1 MMLQLGGLA
10 PRALWEGTAWDV
22 SGPPLR
28 DMAPCETAELGAQSA
43 QVTGVGSKPA
53 PEPDSLGPAPWP
65 RAGLCPPHAGL
76 RRLSDGPGR
85 CGLGAHCRGG
95 SVCTGSPGRSRRSP
109 LPPVGEAPKRRDPR
123 GSLPPSPRPP
133 SPSPRPPSPSP
144 PSRRPPQEADPVQLN
159 GGAPPWTPVLLL
171 GERRAALHGRSG
183 RLGGAAG
190 TALHVALRPLPP
202 VPVGGTRRRL
212 AESCAKGC
220 LRRGPWARPPEPAC
234 HRHAEQCHGTGSRR
248 QRREEPGPAVPAAGT
263 GPGPPW
269 GRGAAWGSAGADA
282 PCRRASGPAA
292 ATVTGHRAARGRG
305 SRVEPA
311 GEPGFRTPTQL
322 RSLRRPRDPG
332 CPGTRAV
339 RLSRKGGQ
347 GGLLL
352 RGGREG
358 SVVSPD
364 SRELAGCRTLLGT
377 QPRYPKG

>member
-1 MMLQLGGLA
+1 MTAQVGAAWVPTVEGGASAPAAQAGPGGARSLPWERPLNDGTRGGL
-10 PRALWEGTAWDV
+10 
-22 SGPPLR
+22 
-28 DMAPCETAELGAQSA
+28 C
-43 QVTGVGSKPA
+43 
-53 PEPDSLGPAPWP
+53 
-65 RAGLCPPHAGL
+65 H
-76 RRLSDGPGR
+76 
-85 CGLGAHCRGG
+85 
-95 SVCTGSPGRSRRSP
+95 
-109 LPPVGEAPKRRDPR
+109 
-123 GSLPPSPRPP
+123 RPP
-133 SPSPRPPSPSP
+133 SATVPPPPVTVTSATVSLSPEPPPAPRSRPSAAEWRRTPLDAGF
-144 PSRRPPQEADPVQLN
+144 PSRRATSRSSRKERAPGRGGRDHPP
-159 GGAPPWTPVLLL
+159 
-171 GERRAALHGRSG
+171 R
-183 RLGGAAG
+183 G
-190 TALHVALRPLPP
+190 TAPAAP
-202 VPVGGTRRRL
+202 
-212 AESCAKGC
+212 CA
-220 LRRGPWARPPEPAC
+220 RGRHTKEARGELCEGPSAARSLGSAPEPAC
-234 HRHAEQCHGTGSRR
+234 HRHAEQCHRTGSRR
-248 QRREEPGPAVPAAGT
+248 QRREEPEPAVPAAGT

-347 GGLLL
+347 GGLLQ

>member
-1 MMLQLGGLA
+1 M
-10 PRALWEGTAWDV
+10 T
-22 SGPPLR
+22 
-28 DMAPCETAELGAQSA
+28 A
-43 QVTGVGSKPA
+43 QV
-53 PEPDSLGPAPWP
+53 
-65 RAGLCPPHAGL
+65 
-76 RRLSDGPGR
+76 
-85 CGLGAHCRGG
+85 GAAWVPTLKGG

-123 GSLPPSPRPP
+123 GSLSPSPVTVPRLPPSPRPP

-190 TALHVALRPLPP
+190 TALHLALRPLPP

-212 AESCAKGC
+212 AESCAKGR

-282 PCRRASGPAA
+282 PCR
-292 ATVTGHRAARGRG
+292 
-305 SRVEPA
+305 
-311 GEPGFRTPTQL
+311 
-322 RSLRRPRDPG
+322 
-332 CPGTRAV
+332 
-339 RLSRKGGQ
+339 
-347 GGLLL
+347 
-352 RGGREG
+352 
-358 SVVSPD
+358 
-364 SRELAGCRTLLGT
+364 
-377 QPRYPKG
+377 

>member
-1 MMLQLGGLA
+1 M
-10 PRALWEGTAWDV
+10 EGAGAWAGRQ
-22 SGPPLR
+22 GPPS
-28 DMAPCETAELGAQSA
+28 T
-43 QVTGVGSKPA
+43 
-53 PEPDSLGPAPWP
+53 WH
-65 RAGLCPPHAGL
+65 RARCPLCPWAAHEGGS
-76 RRLSDGPGR
+76 RRAVRRAVCGEVP
-85 CGLGAHCRGG
+85 GLG
-95 SVCTGSPGRSRRSP
+95 
-109 LPPVGEAPKRRDPR
+109 
-123 GSLPPSPRPP
+123 
-133 SPSPRPPSPSP
+133 P
-144 PSRRPPQEADPVQLN
+144 PSRPATDM
-159 GGAPPWTPVLLL
+159 
-171 GERRAALHGRSG
+171 RSS
-183 RLGGAAG
+183 ANA
-190 TALHVALRPLPP
+190 
-202 VPVGGTRRRL
+202 
-212 AESCAKGC
+212 
-220 LRRGPWARPPEPAC
+220 
-234 HRHAEQCHGTGSRR
+234 TGSRR

-269 GRGAAWGSAGADA
+269 GRRAAWGSAGADV
-282 PCRRASGPAA
+282 PCRRTSGPAA

-377 QPRYPKG
+377 QPRYPKR

>member
-1 MMLQLGGLA
+1 MTAQVGAAWVPTVEGGASAPAAQAGPGGARSLPWERPLNDGTRGGLCHR
-10 PRALWEGTAWDV
+10 PP
-22 SGPPLR
+22 SPSPPPLS
-28 DMAPCETAELGAQSA
+28 P
-43 QVTGVGSKPA
+43 
-53 PEPDSLGPAPWP
+53 
-65 RAGLCPPHAGL
+65 
-76 RRLSDGPGR
+76 
-85 CGLGAHCRGG
+85 
-95 SVCTGSPGRSRRSP
+95 VCHRP
-109 LPPVGEAPKRRDPR
+109 
-123 GSLPPSPRPP
+123 PRPP

-144 PSRRPPQEADPVQLN
+144 PSRCPPQEADPVQLN
-159 GGAPPWTPVLLL
+159 GGAPPWTPVFLL

-190 TALHVALRPLPP
+190 TALHLALRPLPP

-212 AESCAKGC
+212 AESCAKGR
-220 LRRGPWARPPEPAC
+220 LRRGPWARPPSRPATDM
-234 HRHAEQCHGTGSRR
+234 RSSANATGSRR
-248 QRREEPGPAVPAAGT
+248 QCREEPGPAVPAAGT

-347 GGLLL
+347 GGLLQ